1 MILFSDFKFMCVWM
15 NIGPRWLPIIGVL
28 LTLGQ
33 LHKIHRFYHLMW
45 HHLYCVYGAVVGLR
59 VGNNHVVIVS
69 GRKAIKEV
77 YSIEAFNGRPNGFFY
92 RVRTF
97 NQRLG
102 LVFSDGDFWDSQ
114 RKFSVKILRQ
124 IGLGRSSMIEHIERE
139 ATDMLAHF
147 RKISEGGDAII
158 EMQHAFDIPVL
169 NILWAL
175 VAGYR

>member
-1 MILFSDFKFMCVWM
+1 M
-15 NIGPRWLPIIGVL
+15 
-28 LTLGQ
+28 
-33 LHKIHRFYHLMW
+33 
-45 HHLYCVYGAVVGLR
+45 YGAVVGLR

-69 GRKAIKEV
+69 GRKAIKEF
-77 YSIEAFNGRPNGFFY
+77 YSIDAFNGRPNGFFY
-92 RVRTF
+92 RIRTF

-124 IGLGRSSMIEHIERE
+124 MGLGRSSMIEHIERE
-139 ATDMLAHF
+139 AADMIAHF
-147 RKISEGGDAII
+147 RKISRDGAVI
-158 EMQHAFDIPVL
+158 EMQHSFDIPVL

>member
-1 MILFSDFKFMCVWM
+1 MRVNL
-15 NIGPRWLPIIGVL
+15 GPRWLPIIGVL

-33 LHKIHRFYHLMW
+33 MHKFHSFYHLVW
-45 HHLYCVYGAVVGLR
+45 HRLYCVYGAVVGLR
-59 VGNNHVVIVS
+59 MGKNHVIIVS
-69 GRKAIKEV
+69 GRNAIKEF
-77 YSIEAFNGRPNGFFY
+77 YSIDAFNGRPNGFFY
-92 RVRTF
+92 RIRTF

-102 LVFSDGDFWDSQ
+102 MVFSDGDFWDTQ

-124 IGLGRSSMIEHIERE
+124 MGLGRSSMIEHIERE
-139 ATDMLAHF
+139 AADMIAHF
-147 RKISEGGDAII
+147 RKISGDDAII